1 MLPSRGRPGS
11 VLFFETD
18 RELTHQDILR
28 LATDTSISRVGP
40 PILKR
45 LKDNHHAIAR
55 YLASGR
61 TVSETAELV
70 GLTPQR
76 VGDLERT
83 DPAFGELLAYYRDQ
97 VRVSGVDEAREFRG
111 VLRNIGR
118 GSLEAIKERLEDPEA
133 VAAME
138 TDTLR
143 RLAEMALDRTDAP
156 PRTAQTLPPPPTQ
169 ITFNM
174 GPRTLAGAQGAQGA
188 KIIDHEELPSDSD
201 VNMLELEFT
210 ETEEQEEQ
218 DNGNPSED
226 EGKPRNGNVE
236 GG

>member
-1 MLPSRGRPGS
+1 MLPSRGRPGT

-18 RELTHQDILR
+18 RELGHQDILR
-28 LATDTSISRVGP
+28 LATAGDSISRVGP

-111 VLRNIGR
+111 ALRNIGR
-118 GSLEAIKERLEDPEA
+118 GALEALKERLEDPEA

-138 TDTLR
+138 TDSLR

-156 PRTAQTLPPPPTQ
+156 PRTAQNLPPPPTQ

-174 GPRTLAGAQGAQGA
+174 GPRTLVPKEQV
-188 KIIDHEELPSDSD
+188 IEHEPVEGSG
-201 VNMLELEFT
+201 VKMLELEF
-210 ETEEQEEQ
+210 EEQ
-218 DNGNPSED
+218 DDGKPSEA
-226 EGKPRNGNVE
+226 EGKPGD
-236 GG
+236 GKGS